1 MKSLLNAIGFIAGL
15 KKEGKKII
23 KGNKNALLKVTLD
36 RLGGDCNNVGTY
48 NNGHMPLF
56 LYLEVKA
63 SINTGEQRSP
73 IFQGQRVFF
82 TLARFVQAAP
92 AIFTQYYRQ
101 QQYLHGV
108 CVEGGREP
116 LAAIVLRVEIS

>member
-1 MKSLLNAIGFIAGL
+1 MWEPTTMA
-15 KKEGKKII
+15 
-23 KGNKNALLKVTLD
+23 T
-36 RLGGDCNNVGTY
+36 C
-48 NNGHMPLF
+48 LF
-56 LYLEVKA
+56 FCISEVKA

-108 CVEGGREP
+108 CVEGGGEGTP
-116 LAAIVLRVEIS
+116 SCYCAKS